1 MSAPRAATA
10 AANQPDPNSSTACY
24 RCATVYR
31 VRAVGLTFAWSADPL
46 ASSANQGLRAHR
58 AMKLRQ
64 ERATRREVAH
74 GLAADRVAIETGVF
88 FTLTDAGRLALAQA
102 EARA

>member
-1 MSAPRAATA
+1 
-10 AANQPDPNSSTACY
+10 
-24 RCATVYR
+24 
-31 VRAVGLTFAWSADPL
+31 
-46 ASSANQGLRAHR
+46 
-58 AMKLRQ
+58 MKLRQ

-74 GLAADRVAIETGVF
+74 GLAADRVAIGTGVF